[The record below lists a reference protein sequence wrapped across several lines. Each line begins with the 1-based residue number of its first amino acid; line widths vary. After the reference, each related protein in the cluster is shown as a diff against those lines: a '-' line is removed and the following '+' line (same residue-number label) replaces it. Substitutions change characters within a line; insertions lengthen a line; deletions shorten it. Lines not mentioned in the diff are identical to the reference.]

1 MSIQFVLKI
10 CQFCNFSSHIASSL
24 LEQWNVI
31 NVELCKNIVQWASWS
46 TEDIFHLRWTVWN
59 KCMCLIDRNFSNFDK
74 IINHTLSRY
83 RIISNLHLIPSRKLQ
98 PVYQEEL
105 NIAHT
110 NSLAMRKSSITKK
123 VSTFILD
130 GNCCNVPFSYMAQ
143 EKVSRV

>member
-1 MSIQFVLKI
+1 
-10 CQFCNFSSHIASSL
+10 
-24 LEQWNVI
+24 
-31 NVELCKNIVQWASWS
+31 
-46 TEDIFHLRWTVWN
+46 
-59 KCMCLIDRNFSNFDK
+59 MCLIDRNFSNFDK

-110 NSLAMRKSSITKK
+110 ISLAMRKSSITKK